1 MKKLIAVAAAIAMFA
16 VSAHAQ
22 LGIIAGLTSNSSDLK
37 TAYSDIVENQSVTQ
51 YHAGVVLR
59 LGLPLNFYVQPGVV
73 YEMKGATLQHQ
84 IAGLSGEDFEVDIN
98 TKTGFL
104 EIPVQAGWRFE
115 LPGITPYAFIEPYL
129 GYAITTES
137 KTQAKNGIA
146 QTAIEAVASASGV
159 PLNTTNDD
167 ENKWNGR
174 ERLQYG
180 IGVGAGILLLD
191 RLGVSLKWYWDFG
204 NLYNEQGE
212 QASISAKAM
221 YEQAK
226 DNKANGIA
234 LTATLFF

>member
-1 MKKLIAVAAAIAMFA
+1 MKKLIVAAAALVLFV
-16 VSAHAQ
+16 VSANAQ
-22 LGIIAGLTSNSSDLK
+22 FGIVGGLTSNSSDLK

-51 YHAGVVLR
+51 YHAGVVLK
-59 LGLPLNFYVQPGVV
+59 LGLPLGFYVQPGVM
-73 YEMKGATLQHQ
+73 YHMKGESLQHQ

-104 EIPVQAGWRFE
+104 EIPVQAGWK
-115 LPGITPYAFIEPYL
+115 LDLAGIAPFAFIEPYL

-146 QTAIEAVASASGV
+146 QSAIEAVASARGV

-167 ENKWNGR
+167 ENKWDGR
-174 ERLQYG
+174 QRLQYG
-180 IGVGAGILLLD
+180 IGVGGGILLLD
-191 RLGVSLKWYWDFG
+191 RLAVSLKWYWDFG
-204 NLYNEQGE
+204 SLYNDQGE

-234 LTATLFF
+234 LTATIFF